1 MTNAAAFSGGY
12 VANLGPSREGYL
24 LPAMDEENSGFSEAA
39 RRGEL
44 VVQACSSC
52 GKLRHPPR
60 PMCPRCRSTKREW
73 KPMSGNGVIWSYIV
87 AHPPLLSA
95 YAELAPY
102 NVIVVELEEEPTLRF
117 VGNLLKTA
125 DGAINEVDPHSIQI
139 GEPVHVVFKR
149 YERADGS
156 DEFLPMW
163 VRDD

>member
-12 VANLGPSREGYL
+12 VLNLGPSREGYL
-24 LPAMDEENSGFSEAA
+24 LPAMDEENSGFWKAA
-39 RRGEL
+39 REGQL
-44 VVQACSSC
+44 VVQACSNC

-73 KPMSGNGVIWSYIV
+73 RPMSGRGRVWSYIV
-87 AHPPLLSA
+87 PHPPLLSA

-102 NVIVVELEEEPTLRF
+102 NVIVVELEEDPTLRF
-117 VGNLLKTA
+117 VGNLLT
-125 DGAINEVDPHSIQI
+125 GPEGPINEIDPYSIEI

-149 YERADGS
+149 YEREDKS

-163 VRDD
+163 ARDG